1 MNCQDNLILKRFLWR
16 LFHIEEQINVN
27 AHDITQKNK
36 TLAGLRKDQAVH
48 DKALDLARTKQAK
61 ARSDVLAAEKKVKK
75 VEKSLEI
82 RVRYK
87 LTRLSILHSDL
98 RYMIETRL
106 GRGREQ
112 NITCSTKAPKS

>member
-1 MNCQDNLILKRFLWR
+1 MYVTGPGRRVKHRPSRTIHQVAS
-16 LFHIEEQINVN
+16 HISSGN
-27 AHDITQKNK
+27 ASAAKQH
-36 TLAGLRKDQAVH
+36 VH
-48 DKALDLARTKQAK
+48 STDAPYVLVGRHRVSRELEG
-61 ARSDVLAAEKKVKK
+61 RSQETRIDFEKKVKK

-112 NITCSTKAPKS
+112 NITCSTEAPKS